1 MASHVALVLETAC
14 AEVMPRKMVRSKVP
28 LRSKL
33 HNMVSN
39 MVIDEQSKRQSIAA
53 RGIGKR
59 GVATCGRKRWCLL
72 GERAR
77 AARWRDV

>member
-1 MASHVALVLETAC
+1 MWHSYSKPC

-39 MVIDEQSKRQSIAA
+39 MVIVEQSIR
-53 RGIGKR
+53 
-59 GVATCGRKRWCLL
+59 
-72 GERAR
+72 
-77 AARWRDV
+77 